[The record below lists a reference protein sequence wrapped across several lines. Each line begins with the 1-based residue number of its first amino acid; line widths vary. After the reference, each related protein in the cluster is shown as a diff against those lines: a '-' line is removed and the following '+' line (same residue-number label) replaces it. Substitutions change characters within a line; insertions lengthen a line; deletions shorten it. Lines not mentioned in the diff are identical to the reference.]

1 MGSDL
6 TGLVAAVRDSISACV
21 IHILLVD
28 CNRKQV
34 KHLCMCVDDVLTLG
48 GCYSL
53 FIFHF
58 LKLSL
63 TERVLAGAEGLV
75 RDTISWMAKRSL
87 SLCRGLLM
95 PISLWISVSDRLA
108 MIAPLFTL
116 ARHAATYHAGIP
128 THSCGQRNWWI
139 IDLRHWQ
146 CSDLTAK
153 HTSSHVT
160 TVGPSQDAKGRPW
173 RHASSSKSC
182 LARKKRLTEEILE
195 FHFFFVHQK
204 IQSH

>member
-1 MGSDL
+1 ML
-6 TGLVAAVRDSISACV
+6 TISG
-21 IHILLVD
+21 
-28 CNRKQV
+28 RY
-34 KHLCMCVDDVLTLG
+34 
-48 GCYSL
+48 YSL

-128 THSCGQRNWWI
+128 THSCGQRNGWI

-146 CSDLTAK
+146 CSDLIAK

-182 LARKKRLTEEILE
+182 LAKKKK
-195 FHFFFVHQK
+195 FHRGNYSFIFFFVHQK
-204 IQSH
+204 NARPLGTMEVYDLVRGSYWRF